1 MLKKVLIGLGVIIAI
16 VLIAAAIMPKEMTYE
31 GSIQINAPQEQV
43 WQFTSSLEGLDKWSP
58 WNAKDPGMKQEFTGT
73 SGEVGSKQCWDSEN
87 KEVGKGC
94 QEISEIKEY
103 EHLGTILTFER
114 PRESEGTATVDLVAK
129 DGGTEVTWGL
139 KGPMPWP
146 SNIFLLMMDMDE
158 MMGPDWKAGLNSLKL
173 ISETAAAEA
182 KDAAQRMEAAAAAE
196 ETEETEVEA
205 D

>member
-182 KDAAQRMEAAAAAE
+182 KEAAQRMEAAAAAE